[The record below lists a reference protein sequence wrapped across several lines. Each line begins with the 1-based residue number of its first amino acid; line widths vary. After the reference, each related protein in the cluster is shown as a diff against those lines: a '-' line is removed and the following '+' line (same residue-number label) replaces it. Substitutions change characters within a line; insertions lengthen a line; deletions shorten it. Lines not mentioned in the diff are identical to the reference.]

1 MKHSAENRG
10 IKGSH
15 GADAVDPTSLLT
27 EDCDV
32 LLPAALGGVIN
43 KDNADA
49 IKAEYIIEAS
59 NHPTD
64 PEADEIL
71 AKKGMLILP
80 DILANSGG
88 VVSYFEWVQ
97 NIQGFMWDEE
107 KVNRELKTRG
117 WHLTIQLCVCVGRCC
132 CSL

>member
-64 PEADEIL
+64 PETDE
-71 AKKGMLILP
+71 ARTP
-80 DILANSGG
+80 T
-88 VVSYFEWVQ
+88 FCH
-97 NIQGFMWDEE
+97 
-107 KVNRELKTRG
+107 KTKL
-117 WHLTIQLCVCVGRCC
+117 HLLTHFTH
-132 CSL
+132 

>member
-32 LLPAALGGVIN
+32 LLLAALGGVIN

-107 KVNRELKTRG
+107 KVNRELKTYMTRASNIV
-117 WHLTIQLCVCVGRCC
+117 LII
-132 CSL
+132 